1 MNKRS
6 LQSIRKENGR
16 RQFMRLLFS
25 CVIILFEA
33 AVFYVVWTKCYNPF
47 FRTPYLNRGN
57 YVVTAVYAVLL
68 VLFGSVYGGY
78 KLGYYHLSVIILGLS
93 VTAFL
98 TNCVSW
104 LAIVIPSATWFL
116 SPVPA
121 VLWMTLADAVF
132 IALFSYAANRLFSRM
147 FRPQELLLITAG
159 EPEPVYRKFLERRDR
174 YPVKKCYRAENSE
187 IPEGFFRDLEDA
199 DGVVIGDLEAGVRD
213 RILTWCYERSL
224 RTYTLPNI
232 SDIILRSAEPLHVFD
247 SPVFLNRNSGIT
259 YLQERVK
266 RLCDILLSGAG
277 ILVLSPVFLATA
289 AAIRAEDGGPVFF
302 RQDRCTKDG
311 RVFKIIKFRS
321 MIVNADKGGPSV
333 LATKDD
339 PRITKV
345 GRIIRAA
352 RIDELPQLFNIFAG
366 DMSVVGPRPEQPAY
380 IESITKTIPEFRFRL
395 RVKGGL
401 TGYAQVYGKYNT
413 SFEDKLKL
421 DLMYIQNYSLLLD
434 LEILLKTIQ
443 IIFTKESTEGFD
455 SETARRISG
464 AEDESHNR

>member
-1 MNKRS
+1 MNKHRTRNYR
-6 LQSIRKENGR
+6 QENSR
-16 RQFMRLLFS
+16 RQLVRLLFS
-25 CVIILFEA
+25 FCIIVFEA
-33 AVFYVVWTKCYNPF
+33 AVFYLVWTRCYNPY
-47 FRTPYLNRGN
+47 FRTPWLNRGN
-57 YVVTAVYAVLL
+57 YVVTAVYAILL
-68 VLFGSVYGGY
+68 IVFGSIYGGY
-78 KLGYYHLSVIILGLS
+78 QLGYYHLSVIILGLS
-93 VTAFL
+93 VTAFI
-98 TNCVSW
+98 TNVISW
-104 LAIVIPSATWFL
+104 LAIIIPSATWFL

-121 VLWMTLADAVF
+121 VIWMTAADAVF
-132 IALFSYAANRLFSRM
+132 IALFSYGANRLFSLL
-147 FRPQELLLITAG
+147 FRPQELVLITAG
-159 EPEPVYRKFLERRDR
+159 STEDIYLKFLERRDR
-174 YPVKKCYRAENSE
+174 YTVRKCFHAEESR
-187 IPEGFFRDLEDA
+187 IPDGFYGELDA
-199 DGVVIGDLEAGVRD
+199 CDGVIVGDLEAGVRD
-213 RILTWCYERSL
+213 EILLYCYERSL

-247 SPVFLNRNSGIT
+247 SPVFLNRNSGISW
-259 YLQERVK
+259 LEEKIK
-266 RLCDILLSGAG
+266 RFFDILLSGAG
-277 ILVLSPVFLATA
+277 ILVLSPVFLVTA
-289 AAIRAEDGGPVFF
+289 AAIRLEDGGPVFF

-333 LATKDD
+333 LAQKDD

-345 GRIIRAA
+345 GRMIRAT
-352 RIDELPQLFNIFAG
+352 RIDELPQLFNIFRG

-380 IESITKTIPEFRFRL
+380 IESITKEIPEFAFRM

-413 SFEDKLKL
+413 SFGDKLKL

-455 SETARRISG
+455 AEKARRISG